1 MDRTD
6 RQNLIND
13 LLDALS
19 EVDSALEMNNIDLE
33 SFVDSP
39 EDFDV
44 NDDKT
49 LKAVLF
55 LIADV
60 KKLIE
65 EANDY

>member
-19 EVDSALEMNNIDLE
+19 EIDSALEMNNIDLE

>member
-19 EVDSALEMNNIDLE
+19 EVDSALEMNNIELE

-39 EDFDV
+39 EDYDV

-55 LIADV
+55 LLADV